1 LDLELSTFN
10 PTWDSTYY
18 LMASFFGNFSR
29 FGSVLVFIFLELI
42 CLFLIVQFNQKQ
54 RDIWVYSGSLFS
66 GKILEASN
74 QAGNYFYLSSVADSI
89 ANENA
94 ALLKQITNDKSLP
107 LLIYSDTLEVAIDT
121 AAVDRY
127 ELIPAKVINNSIN
140 KNRNFFTI
148 NKGAVDG
155 IEKHSGIV
163 TPNGVVGII
172 RQVSENYSVAMSLLN
187 SQMRVSVAIKRTGY
201 FGTMS
206 WFGKNPLVMDLDDI
220 PKHADLIAG
229 DTLITSGYSAI
240 FPPGLQLGILRDFK
254 IEPGSNFYTAKVDL
268 DEDISRLNY
277 IYILKHIEKPEILE
291 LETLL
296 ENE

>member
-1 LDLELSTFN
+1 
-10 PTWDSTYY
+10 
-18 LMASFFGNFSR
+18 
-29 FGSVLVFIFLELI
+29 
-42 CLFLIVQFNQKQ
+42 LFLIVQFNQKQ

-94 ALLKQITNDKSLP
+94 ALLTQITNDKSLP
-107 LLIYSDTLEVAIDT
+107 LLIFSDTLEVAIDT
-121 AAVDRY
+121 AEVDRY

-148 NKGAVDG
+148 NKGTVDG

-172 RQVSENYSVAMSLLN
+172 RQVSDNYAVAMSLLN

-220 PKHADLIAG
+220 PKHADLIVG
-229 DTLITSGYSAI
+229 DTLVTSGYSAI

-277 IYILKHIEKPEILE
+277 IYILKNIEKPEILE
-291 LETLL
+291 LETMI